1 MRGSGPNPQ
10 YELEPGAQL
19 VSQQFAAGPDVA
31 SEQKPV
37 LWRVKCGCYLV
48 FFLTSF
54 RAENPPTPAISV

>member
-37 LWRVKCGCYLV
+37 LWLLPG
-48 FFLTSF
+48 FFDQF
-54 RAENPPTPAISV
+54 PR